1 MGLAARVKARGA
13 WTWAGSRALTPT
25 SAPTLHFT
33 VVSRTTPLNPLR
45 SSQRAVALPTVA
57 HACDSKRIDTDTM
70 KLKLKNPNAPPSDAS
85 TAPPA
90 PPANGDAAPAP
101 AAAKPGGFKLKL
113 KPAAAAPAA
122 DGAVPA
128 DTPKQK
134 RKYTKKPRIDEDGN
148 AIAAGKTAPK
158 KRAREDGEDGEA
170 PVAKR
175 KPKPTLKSLE
185 RIDDSDDDDLE
196 PSVPAPPPPRIPANR
211 QTSLKLSI
219 KPKPSA
225 AGAAAPSR
233 GTTLLKVK
241 GAGRIP
247 FRPPGVGYDSEAEE
261 AEKDPAIEAQFVLR
275 MLPGPDCDLLRKS
288 IEEKTIGR
296 SVMQGG
302 PGVYFRFFDREGR
315 KAMVTIQ
322 GRHYAASMVELPNII
337 ESMKSWNKKDWVKTA
352 DVCQML
358 LVLGRVQNEDEA
370 KKYPRPSYVEENSH
384 RFPHGLTPPMRWVRK
399 RRFRPRKSYLDVE
412 RAEAEMNALLAAD
425 EAAENTKYD
434 LVDEGAES
442 SEDESGSE
450 DEDEEMMNAPAET
463 PVEEVDAAALE
474 EMLQAGFME
483 DDDVEIQGN
492 GDDIEALFGNS
503 DTVEIQTPV
512 TAHGAAMHALA
523 QGGSIVVEPETA
535 PATPAAATSAEDDD
549 DDDDDDDSD
558 DDEVD
563 EAAAAEQQRRELL
576 EAEVAE
582 LENAI
587 QQTIESRDKQNNGLF
602 KQRMNKT
609 IERQQQDLHIKKK
622 QLNELNGNDDADD

>member
-1 MGLAARVKARGA
+1 
-13 WTWAGSRALTPT
+13 
-25 SAPTLHFT
+25 
-33 VVSRTTPLNPLR
+33 
-45 SSQRAVALPTVA
+45 
-57 HACDSKRIDTDTM
+57 M
-70 KLKLKNPNAPPSDAS
+70 KLKLKNPNAAPRDAP

-90 PPANGDAAPAP
+90 VPTNGDAAPAIP
-101 AAAKPGGFKLKL
+101 ATPTVKPGGFKLKL
-113 KPAAAAPAA
+113 KPVAPIPTA
-122 DGAVPA
+122 DGDISA
-128 DTPKQK
+128 DVPKQK
-134 RKYTKKPRIDEDGN
+134 RKYIKKPKIDENGN
-148 AIAAGKTAPK
+148 TIPPGKPGPK
-158 KRAREDGEDGEA
+158 KRARDDVEDGDA
-170 PVAKR
+170 PIAKR
-175 KPKPTLKSLE
+175 KSKPTLKSLE
-185 RIDDSDDDDLE
+185 RVDESDDEDVAPAE
-196 PSVPAPPPPRIPANR
+196 PVQTFPRIPANR

-219 KPKPSA
+219 KPKLSA
-225 AGAAAPSR
+225 SGAPASSR

-241 GAGRIP
+241 GAGRP
-247 FRPPGVGYDSEAEE
+247 PYRPPGVGYDSEADE
-261 AEKDPAIEAQFVLR
+261 AEQDPAIEAQFILR
-275 MLPGPDCDLLRKS
+275 MQPGPDCDLLRKS
-288 IEEKTIGR
+288 IEEKTIGK
-296 SVMQGG
+296 STMNGG
-302 PGVYFRFFDREGR
+302 PGVQFRFFDKEGR

-358 LVLGRVQNEDEA
+358 LVLGRVQNEEEA
-370 KKYPRPSYVEENSH
+370 RKYPRPSYIEDSSH

-425 EAAENTKYD
+425 ENAENTKYE

-450 DEDEEMMNAPAET
+450 DDEDEEMMNAPAET

-483 DDDVEIQGN
+483 DDDVEIQAD

-503 DTVEIQTPV
+503 GNAEVQTPV
-512 TAHGAAMHALA
+512 TAHDAAMHVLA
-523 QGGSIVVEPETA
+523 QNGSIVMEPETA

-549 DDDDDDDSD
+549 DDDDDDDSE

-582 LENAI
+582 LEKAI
-587 QQTIESRDKQNNGLF
+587 QQSIESRDKQNNGLF

>member
-1 MGLAARVKARGA
+1 
-13 WTWAGSRALTPT
+13 
-25 SAPTLHFT
+25 
-33 VVSRTTPLNPLR
+33 
-45 SSQRAVALPTVA
+45 
-57 HACDSKRIDTDTM
+57 M
-70 KLKLKNPNAPPSDAS
+70 KLKLKNPNAAPNDVP
-85 TAPPA
+85 TAAPAAPA
-90 PPANGDAAPAP
+90 PPADGDEAPAP
-101 AAAKPGGFKLKL
+101 AFAKPGGFKLKL
-113 KPAAAAPAA
+113 KPATPAPTADSDAPADA
-122 DGAVPA
+122 
-128 DTPKQK
+128 PKQK
-134 RKYTKKPRIDEDGN
+134 RKYTKKPKIDENGN
-148 AIAAGKTAPK
+148 AILSGKPGPK

-175 KPKPTLKSLE
+175 KPKPTLKSLQN
-185 RIDDSDDDDLE
+185 IDASDDEDME
-196 PSVPAPPPPRIPANR
+196 PSVPVPTVPRIPANR

-225 AGAAAPSR
+225 SGATAPSR
-233 GTTLLKVK
+233 GMTLLKVK

-247 FRPPGVGYDSEAEE
+247 FRPPGVGYDSEADE
-261 AEKDPAIEAQFVLR
+261 AEHDPAIEAQFVLR
-275 MLPGPDCDLLRKS
+275 MQPGPDCDLLRKS

-302 PGVYFRFFDREGR
+302 PGVQFRFFDKEGR
-315 KAMVTIQ
+315 KAMVSIQ

-370 KKYPRPSYVEENSH
+370 KKYPRPGYVEENSH

-425 EAAENTKYD
+425 DAAENTKYD

-483 DDDVEIQGN
+483 DDDVEIQAD
-492 GDDIEALFGNS
+492 GDELEALFGNS
-503 DTVEIQTPV
+503 GTVDIQTPV
-512 TAHGAAMHALA
+512 TAHSAAIHALA
-523 QGGSIVVEPETA
+523 QNGNIVVEPETA

>member
-1 MGLAARVKARGA
+1 
-13 WTWAGSRALTPT
+13 
-25 SAPTLHFT
+25 
-33 VVSRTTPLNPLR
+33 
-45 SSQRAVALPTVA
+45 
-57 HACDSKRIDTDTM
+57 M
-70 KLKLKNPNAPPSDAS
+70 KLKLKNPNATPNDAPAAS
-85 TAPPA
+85 PA
-90 PPANGDAAPAP
+90 PPAGEAAAPAP
-101 AAAKPGGFKLKL
+101 ITAKPGGFKLKL
-113 KPAAAAPAA
+113 KPAAPAPAA
-122 DGAVPA
+122 DGDASA
-128 DTPKQK
+128 DAPKQK
-134 RKYTKKPRIDEDGN
+134 RKYTKKPKIDADGN
-148 AIAAGKTAPK
+148 AVPPGKPGPK
-158 KRAREDGEDGEA
+158 KRAREDGEDGEPPA
-170 PVAKR
+170 AKR

-185 RIDDSDDDDLE
+185 SIDDSDDDDL
-196 PSVPAPPPPRIPANR
+196 APPEPVRTIPRIPANR

-225 AGAAAPSR
+225 SGANPVSRGAAI
-233 GTTLLKVK
+233 LKVK
-241 GAGRIP
+241 GAGRPP
-247 FRPPGVGYDSEAEE
+247 FRPPGVGYDSEADE
-261 AEKDPAIEAQFVLR
+261 AEIDPAIEAQFVLR

-296 SVMQGG
+296 SVMNGG
-302 PGVYFRFFDREGR
+302 PGVHFRFFDREGR
-315 KAMVTIQ
+315 KAMVSIQ

-425 EAAENTKYD
+425 ENAENTKYE

-450 DEDEEMMNAPAET
+450 DDEDEEMANAPQLAET
-463 PVEEVDAAALE
+463 PIEEVDAAALE

-483 DDDVEIQGN
+483 DDDVEIQADGE
-492 GDDIEALFGNS
+492 DIEALFGSS
-503 DTVEIQTPV
+503 DAVEGQRPV
-512 TAHGAAMHALA
+512 TAHDAAVHALA
-523 QGGSIVVEPETA
+523 QNGNIVIEPETA

-582 LENAI
+582 LEKAI
-587 QQTIESRDKQNNGLF
+587 QQSIESRDKQNNGLF

>member
-1 MGLAARVKARGA
+1 
-13 WTWAGSRALTPT
+13 
-25 SAPTLHFT
+25 
-33 VVSRTTPLNPLR
+33 
-45 SSQRAVALPTVA
+45 
-57 HACDSKRIDTDTM
+57 M
-70 KLKLKNPNAPPSDAS
+70 KLKLKNPNAAPSAAPA
-85 TAPPA
+85 APP
-90 PPANGDAAPAP
+90 PTNGDADAAPAP
-101 AAAKPGGFKLKL
+101 AAPAAPPAAKPGGFKLKL
-113 KPAAAAPAA
+113 KPAAPAPTA
-122 DGAVPA
+122 DGDALGDA
-128 DTPKQK
+128 PKQK
-134 RKYTKKPRIDEDGN
+134 RKYTKKPKTDEDGN
-148 AIAAGKTAPK
+148 AILPAKPGPK
-158 KRAREDGEDGEA
+158 KRAREDGEDGEG

-175 KPKPTLKSLE
+175 KPKPTQKSLDRGDE
-185 RIDDSDDDDLE
+185 SDDDDMVPE
-196 PSVPAPPPPRIPANR
+196 PVHSLPRIPANR
-211 QTSLKLSI
+211 QPSLKLSI

-225 AGAAAPSR
+225 SGASAPSR

-241 GAGRIP
+241 GAGRPP
-247 FRPPGVGYDSEAEE
+247 FRPPGVGYDSEADE
-261 AEKDPAIEAQFVLR
+261 AEPDPAIEAQFVLR

-425 EAAENTKYD
+425 ENAENTKYD

-450 DEDEEMMNAPAET
+450 DDEDEEMMNAPAET
-463 PVEEVDAAALE
+463 PIEEVDAAALE

-483 DDDVEIQGN
+483 DDDVEIQAD
-492 GDDIEALFGNS
+492 GDDLEALFGNS
-503 DTVEIQTPV
+503 NTVALQTPV
-512 TAHGAAMHALA
+512 TAHDAAMHALA
-523 QGGSIVVEPETA
+523 QNGSIVVEPETV
-535 PATPAAATSAEDDD
+535 PATPAAATSAEEDD

-582 LENAI
+582 LEKAI
-587 QQTIESRDKQNNGLF
+587 QQSIESRDKQNNGLF

>member
-1 MGLAARVKARGA
+1 
-13 WTWAGSRALTPT
+13 
-25 SAPTLHFT
+25 
-33 VVSRTTPLNPLR
+33 
-45 SSQRAVALPTVA
+45 
-57 HACDSKRIDTDTM
+57 M
-70 KLKLKNPNAPPSDAS
+70 KLKLKNPNAPPA
-85 TAPPA
+85 TP
-90 PPANGDAAPAP
+90 PAP

-122 DGAVPA
+122 DGAAPA
-128 DTPKQK
+128 NTPKQK
-134 RKYTKKPRIDEDGN
+134 RKYTKKPTIHEDGN

-492 GDDIEALFGNS
+492 GDDIETLFGNS
-503 DTVEIQTPV
+503 DTVEIQMPV